1 MPSYRVRGAYFESC
15 NCDAICPCRMI
26 GGVPGGR
33 STYGVCFG
41 VLAWRI
47 DEGHVDDVELDGL
60 LAALVVRYD
69 DDEPGSPW
77 SVLLHVDER
86 ADESQHEAI
95 AQVFLGG
102 VGGPHISKLPW
113 VRKARRLI
121 GVRTSPIELVPDG
134 DGYRLGVGSSVSLRA
149 TTRVVTDEPVA
160 CGIPG
165 YDRIGHELYADEL
178 VVEEE
183 KFAWELAGNC
193 AYESDFDYA
202 G

>member
-1 MPSYRVRGAYFESC
+1 VSYRVRGAYFESC

-77 SVLLHVDER
+77 TVLLHIDER
-86 ADESQHEAI
+86 ADERQHEAI

-102 VGGPHISKLPW
+102 VGGPHVSKLPW
-113 VRKARRLI
+113 VRKARQLI

-134 DGYRLGVGSSVSLRA
+134 DGYRLGVGSAVSLRA
-149 TTRVVTDEPVA
+149 TTRVVTDKPVA

-165 YDRIGHELYADEL
+165 YDRAGHELYADEL
-178 VVEEE
+178 VVEEA

>member
-1 MPSYRVRGAYFESC
+1 MSYRVRGAYFESC

-33 STYGVCFG
+33 STYGVCYG

-86 ADESQHEAI
+86 ADERQHEAV

-102 VGGPHISKLPW
+102 VGGPHVSKLPW
-113 VRKARRLI
+113 VRKARHLI

-160 CGIPG
+160 CGIPRLRPRG
-165 YDRIGHELYADEL
+165 TRALRG
-178 VVEEE
+178 
-183 KFAWELAGNC
+183 
-193 AYESDFDYA
+193 
-202 G
+202 

>member
-1 MPSYRVRGAYFESC
+1 MGYRVSGAYFESC
-15 NCDAICPCRMI
+15 NCDAICPCRMV

-86 ADESQHEAI
+86 ADERQHEAI

-113 VRKARRLI
+113 VRKARQLI

-165 YDRIGHELYADEL
+165 YDRLGHELYAEEL

-183 KFAWELAGNC
+183 KFAWELTGNC